1 MPNRKREG
9 PDDPHA
15 AALRASEQRY
25 RDLIAILPDALF
37 IQHGGFVTFAN
48 DSAAKL
54 FGAAAP
60 GDLIGR
66 SVMSMFDARHH
77 PAIRKRIERL
87 NAGESVPFV
96 EEHIVRL
103 DGSIREVEVAA
114 TPYHDPDGLAV
125 QVVLHDVSERRML
138 ERALVEATEREQ
150 MRIGV
155 DLHDGL
161 GQELVAV
168 DLALRA
174 IEQRAQAQDGA
185 LRDDIGNA
193 RRLVAR
199 AVASSRSLARSLA
212 PLALPA
218 TGLGT
223 ALKDLAAQCSTL
235 YGFDCRY
242 EGESATSPSLT
253 PSAAT
258 LGPVNTMNSAALPAQ
273 RFPARR
279 EARSVALAYCKTAR
293 QGRATPREIAVR
305 ATRRDGAH
313 AAHRGVGPR
322 SCAFST
328 LRSSRLAL
336 RRVDRR
342 RRAVHGVNRP

>member
-77 PAIRKRIERL
+77 PAIRKRIELL

-114 TPYHDPDGLAV
+114 TPYHDPDGMAV

-242 EGESATSPSLT
+242 EGESATWPSLT
-253 PSAAT
+253 PSTATHMFRIAQEATSNAARH
-258 LGPVNTMNSAALPAQ
+258 AQ
-273 RFPARR
+273 AHHVQIRLQQLSELLR
-279 EARSVALAYCKTAR
+279 LD
-293 QGRATPREIAVR
+293 IID
-305 ATRRDGAH
+305 DGAASQRTRLEPSNGIGLKTMEYRARLIGGRLTVQH
-313 AAHRGVGPR
+313 HHGSGTRVRFEMPQLAVG
-322 SCAFST
+322 
-328 LRSSRLAL
+328 
-336 RRVDRR
+336 
-342 RRAVHGVNRP
+342 